1 MLRIY
6 RQKFSVYLRIILI
19 LCASAC
25 QTLKNPG
32 SDEKKADE
40 VLATQKSLVINY
52 LNESQPGMALKEL
65 RPLEREHP
73 QDADLKN
80 LMGLVYLSLQN
91 SKEALGYFETAYK
104 MDTRAPIAL
113 NLSSALIETGQ
124 PMRAIKI
131 LKKLQA
137 SEAGKSYQY
146 PERIQHNIGLAAERM
161 KKYNLAEKYYKLALI
176 DNPTFYISLMRLGAT
191 YELMQKRGFAYQ
203 QYMKAHEA
211 CLKCFDPVQASVQ
224 IQLKAGKTDLALKTL
239 QEYLT
244 NRELEPKDRAKAQ
257 QLLGSAHKVNNQI
270 QAQRGGAP
278 RTTSP
283 Q

>member
-1 MLRIY
+1 VLRIY
-6 RQKFSVYLRIILI
+6 CQKISLYLRIILI
-19 LCASAC
+19 LCTSAC

-32 SDEKKADE
+32 QEEKKADE
-40 VLATQKSLVINY
+40 VLATQKSLVVNY
-52 LNESQPGMALKEL
+52 LNEGQPSMALREL
-65 RPLEREHP
+65 RPLEKAHP
-73 QDADLKN
+73 EDADLKN
-80 LMGLVYLSLQN
+80 LMGLIYLSLQN
-91 SKEALGYFETAYK
+91 SKEALGYFEVAYK
-104 MDTRAPIAL
+104 LDTRAPIAL

-124 PMRAIKI
+124 SMRAIKI

-161 KKYNLAEKYYKLALI
+161 KKYNLAEKYYKLALV
-176 DNPTFYISLMRLGAT
+176 DNPSFYISLMRLGAT
-191 YELMQKRGFAYQ
+191 YESLQKRGFAYQ
-203 QYMKAHEA
+203 QYLKAHQA

-224 IQLKAGKTDLALKTL
+224 IQLKSGKADLAMKML
-239 QEYLT
+239 QEYLS

-257 QLLGSAHKVNNQI
+257 QLLGSASKANNQV
-270 QAQRGGAP
+270 QAQRAGVR